1 MSGIDLSAVRRFS
14 WSVRREL
21 WEYRSVYLAPAA
33 VGAIVL
39 VGVFISLASLPERM
53 RAARSLEPE
62 QLRAAVEQPYLLAA
76 LLLMGADMVVAVFY
90 SLDALYGERR
100 DRSVLFWKSLPV
112 SDATTVLAKAT
123 IPILVLPL
131 VTFVATVATQSVML
145 LASTIVLSTAGIET
159 SAGWDRLSLLE
170 FSRVNFGHLV
180 LVHGLWH
187 SPLYA
192 WMLIVSAWATRVP
205 LLWALLPPVAVAV
218 IERLAFN
225 TTWFERLLYAIFLV
239 GAEPSDMSAAP
250 HPMTLDMLG
259 ASESLSHLL
268 MSPALWFALA
278 ISALLLLG
286 TVRVRRSRV
295 GM

>member
-1 MSGIDLSAVRRFS
+1 MSRLDLPAVRRFS

-39 VGVFISLASLPERM
+39 AGFFISLASLPDRM
-53 RAARSLEPE
+53 RAARSLAPE
-62 QLRAAVEQPYLLAA
+62 QLRAAVEQPYLFAA
-76 LLLMGADMVVAVFY
+76 ILLMGADMIVAVFY

-112 SDATTVLAKAT
+112 SDATAVLAKASV
-123 IPILVLPL
+123 PILVLPL

-145 LASTIVLSTAGIET
+145 LASSIVLTTAGVET
-159 SAGWDRLSLLE
+159 SAGWDRLSLFE

-192 WMLIVSAWATRVP
+192 WMLLVSAWATRVP

-225 TTWFERLLYAIFLV
+225 STWFERLLYAIFLV

-259 ASESLSHLL
+259 ASEPLSRLL
-268 MSPALWFALA
+268 MSPALWLA
-278 ISALLLLG
+278 VTTTAVLLLG
-286 TVRVRRSRV
+286 TVRLRRSR
-295 GM
+295 GAM